1 MCKDNYESIGKLIKI
16 LSEAVRQRAN
26 RDFKECNLT
35 MQQTAVLSF
44 LKERENKMETTQKDI
59 QDYLRVAHP
68 TAVSI
73 LKGME
78 QKKLIETFASETDRR
93 MKLVRLTGREESSM
107 KKVIEGRERMETQL
121 LNGFTEAEEKALRN
135 YLKRLYE
142 NIREE

>member
-1 MCKDNYESIGKLIKI
+1 MCRDNKEYIGKLLKVV
-16 LSEAVRQRAN
+16 SEAVRQRAN

-44 LKERENKMETTQKDI
+44 LKERENKKETTQKDI
-59 QDYLRVAHP
+59 QDYLKVTHP

>member
-1 MCKDNYESIGKLIKI
+1 MIKV

-26 RDFKECNLT
+26 RDFKDCNLT

-44 LKERENKMETTQKDI
+44 LKERENKEETTQKDI

-68 TAVSI
+68 TVVSI

-78 QKKLIETFASETDRR
+78 QKKLIKTFASETDRR
-93 MKLVRLTGREESSM
+93 MKLVSLTGREESSM

-121 LNGFTEAEEKALRN
+121 LNGFTEAEEKALRD